1 MDNFDL
7 KKFLTENKL
16 TRTSVLREGV
26 EDDIEKAIRDKKI
39 DPKKVKDAAE
49 KAEKGNDS
57 KDLAVL
63 MATANMMKEAKKKK
77 KKNAPEDEEIDLDLD
92 TETPEDG
99 EGVDFSM
106 DTPAGD
112 NFNSDTADSNVKA
125 VQDALAQAQ
134 KVAQKMKDKKLVT
147 QINNTI
153 TMVTRD
159 YIASTEP
166 EPEPEPIREY
176 DDDEEYAEGSNNRY
190 FTGDDD
196 GPSLNISKVEDYLE
210 DYIFDDWESVQ
221 DSPSIAKKLSDQNKE
236 IQKAINKYLESGLS
250 QLTKE
255 MTDKEIEDQMDEDL
269 DLNSYLE
276 Y

>member
-26 EDDIEKAIRDKKI
+26 EDDIEQAIKDKKI

-77 KKNAPEDEEIDLDLD
+77 KKDAPEDEEIDLDLD
-92 TETPEDG
+92 TETPEGNED
-99 EGVDFSM
+99 VNFSM
-106 DTPAGD
+106 DDTSSPSPDDSVISTINDTLLKALDAAEQLGD
-112 NFNSDTADSNVKA
+112 E
-125 VQDALAQAQ
+125 
-134 KVAQKMKDKKLVT
+134 KLT
-147 QINNTI
+147 KQIGNTI
-153 TMVTRD
+153 TMFTRTHISQPD
-159 YIASTEP
+159 Q
-166 EPEPEPIREY
+166 PINE
-176 DDDEEYAEGSNNRY
+176 DEEYVEGSNNRY

-196 GPSLNISKVEDYLE
+196 GPSLNISEVEDYLE
-210 DYIFDDWESVQ
+210 GYIFDDWDSVQ

>member
-16 TRTSVLREGV
+16 TRTSVLREGI
-26 EDDIEKAIRDKKI
+26 EDDIEDAIKNKKI

-77 KKNAPEDEEIDLDLD
+77 KKDTPEDEEIDLDLD
-92 TETPEDG
+92 TETPEDN
-99 EGVDFSM
+99 EDINFSM
-106 DTPAGD
+106 DAPAGD
-112 NFNSDTADSNVKA
+112 NSNTADSNVKA

-134 KVAQKMKDKKLVT
+134 KIAQKMKDKKLVT

-166 EPEPEPIREY
+166 EPEPELEPISE
-176 DDDEEYAEGSNNRY
+176 DEKYAEGSNNRY

-196 GPSLNISKVEDYLE
+196 GPSLNISEVEDYLE
-210 DYIFDDWESVQ
+210 DYIFDDWDSVQ
-221 DSPSIAKKLSDQNKE
+221 DSPSLGRKLSDQNKE
-236 IQKAINKYLESGLS
+236 IQKAINKYLESDLS
-250 QLTKE
+250 HLKAD